1 MAEGL
6 PSTTKEQL
14 FHALGEAVARNWS
27 RLPQEVQHDLF
38 EHAVASQGE
47 SLRHQLAIFLHDTHV
62 RTSDSIKARAMPEPD
77 SHGG

>member
-1 MAEGL
+1 MVDVL
-6 PSTTKEQL
+6 PSTTKEQV
-14 FHALGEAVARNWS
+14 FRALGEAVVRDWS

-47 SLRHQLAIFLHDTHV
+47 SLRHELAVFLHHTHV
-62 RTSDSIKARAMPEPD
+62 RTSDSIKSRAMSEPD

>member
-1 MAEGL
+1 MVDVL
-6 PSTTKEQL
+6 PSTTKAQL
-14 FHALGEAVARNWS
+14 FRALGEAVVRNWS

-38 EHAVASQGE
+38 EHAIASQGE
-47 SLRHQLAIFLHDTHV
+47 SLRHQLAVFLHDMHV